1 MRRNVSFCCLET
13 VLKCH
18 CQCSFVF
25 FSHPGVLHKSIL
37 MFDYLL
43 CNYHTK
49 NRSFLHRRHSL
60 IPYLFS

>member
-18 CQCSFVF
+18 CQWSFGFCS
-25 FSHPGVLHKSIL
+25 HLGVLHKSSS

-49 NRSFLHRRHSL
+49 NRRSLPRRHSL
-60 IPYLFS
+60 IRYLLS